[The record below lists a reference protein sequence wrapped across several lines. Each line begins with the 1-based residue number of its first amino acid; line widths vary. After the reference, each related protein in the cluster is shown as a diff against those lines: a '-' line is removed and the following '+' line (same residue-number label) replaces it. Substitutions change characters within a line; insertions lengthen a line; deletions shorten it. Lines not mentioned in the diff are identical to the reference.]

1 MPAAFLIDAN
11 VLVYALD
18 TEDPQKQSRSLEV
31 LDLLRSEGSAAVSA
45 QVLAEFFAA
54 VTRKIANP
62 LSEQEAL
69 RQVVAYADTFP
80 VYDITLPIVL
90 EAGRGVHEH
99 EMSYWDAQVWAT
111 AKLNQ
116 IPCVITEDI
125 QGRHRLEGVRF
136 LNPFAK
142 GFDLSLL
149 RPRIE

>member
-1 MPAAFLIDAN
+1 MAAAFLIDTN

-18 TEDPQKQSRSLEV
+18 AEDPEKQLRSLEV
-31 LDLLRSEGSAAVSA
+31 LDLLRSERSAAVSS
-45 QVLAEFFAA
+45 QVLAEFFVA

-62 LSEQEAL
+62 VSKQQALEQL
-69 RQVVAYADTFP
+69 VAYADTFP

-90 EAGRGVHEH
+90 EAARGVREH
-99 EMSYWDAQVWAT
+99 KMSYWDAQVWAT

-116 IPCVITEDI
+116 IPCVVTEDT

-142 GFDLSLL
+142 GFEVSLL
-149 RPRIE
+149 RGRME